1 MIKNTL
7 LIGLLL
13 LSSVAIN
20 AQQKKAGREYFGNTL
35 NLGAGVGYYGYI
47 NTPLPVVLV
56 NYEID
61 VVRNF
66 TLAPFIG
73 LYSFRNDR
81 YGYNTNPKGYTYRET
96 VMPIG
101 LKGTYYFDE
110 LLRANTKWD
119 FYAAASS
126 AILIRRIT
134 WDADYY
140 GSHDV
145 YKSRPPVIVDAHLGA
160 EYHFSKQAGLFLD
173 VSTGVSTVG
182 LAIHFNK

>member
-1 MIKNTL
+1 MTKNL
-7 LIGLLL
+7 LIISLLL
-13 LSSVAIN
+13 ITNMIAN
-20 AQQKKAGREYFGNTL
+20 AKQKAVKEYFGNTL
-35 NLGAGVGYYGYI
+35 NIGAGVGYYGYI
-47 NTPLPVVLV
+47 NTPLPVFIV

-73 LYSFRNDR
+73 LYSFRNNS
-81 YGYNTNPKGYTYRET
+81 YGFNTNPKGYTYRET

-101 LKGTYYFDE
+101 IKGTYYFDE
-110 LLRANTKWD
+110 LLHANAKWD

-126 AILIRRIT
+126 AFLVRRIS

-145 YKSRPPVIVDAHLGA
+145 YKNRPDLSMDAHLGA
-160 EYHFSKQAGLFLD
+160 EYHFSKEAGLFLD
-173 VSTGVSTVG
+173 VSTGVSTIG